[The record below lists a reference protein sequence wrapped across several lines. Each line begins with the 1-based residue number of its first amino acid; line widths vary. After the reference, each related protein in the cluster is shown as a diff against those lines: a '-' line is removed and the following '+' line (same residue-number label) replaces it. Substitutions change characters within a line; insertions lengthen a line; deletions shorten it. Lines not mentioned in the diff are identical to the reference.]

1 MKMVCFGVVR
11 PEMVMHFGSKEV
23 EPMFDEGLS
32 MDSPC
37 TVLGLL
43 KSPD

>member
-1 MKMVCFGVVR
+1 MKIVFFGVVR
-11 PEMVMHFGSKEV
+11 SEMAMHFGSKEV
-23 EPMFDEGLS
+23 ESMFDEGLS
-32 MDSPC
+32 MDSLC